1 MDTNEIEEIEENRE
15 EIENNREE
23 IEPTIKITEQPKI
36 EVLKKKKGKKKTSA
50 RQMKALEKARRT
62 KELKKMLK
70 KQQKETKKQ
79 EEQQLEQ
86 VEQQDTMITSFTRH
100 LPMLVISVSIL
111 AGGYYLT
118 KSMKSKMNSLQTKIE
133 QTETN
138 YNPKELIENLMDF
151 QPQQNEKL
159 EQSSNED
166 IQNSTKPTKLQLNF

>member
-1 MDTNEIEEIEENRE
+1 MDTENEIENIEENRD

-36 EVLKKKKGKKKTSA
+36 DVLRKKKKPKKASMK
-50 RQMKALEKARRT
+50 QMKALEKARRT

-79 EEQQLEQ
+79 EEEQ
-86 VEQQDTMITSFTRH
+86 VEQQYTMTTSFMKH
-100 LPMLVISVSIL
+100 LPMLVIGSLSLGV
-111 AGGYYLT
+111 GYYLIS
-118 KSMKSKMNSLQTKIE
+118 SMKSKMNSLQTKIE

-138 YNPKELIENLMDF
+138 YNPKELVENLMDF
-151 QPQQNEKL
+151 QPQPNEKL